1 MNTPKELLD
10 DFIKKTEEKA
20 DLTAEMS
27 GTFQYDFSADNNG
40 LWYVTFDNG
49 KVTYG
54 EGEAPDAIVTIK
66 AKFTNFV
73 DFYKGKLNAM
83 AAVMTGK
90 IKIKGNMAEAMKMQK
105 FL

>member
-10 DFIKKTEEKA
+10 DFIKKTEEKS
-20 DLTAEMS
+20 DLTAEMN

-40 LWYVTFDNG
+40 KWYVTFDNG
-49 KVTYG
+49 NVTYG
-54 EGEAPDAIVTIK
+54 EGEAPDAGVTII
-66 AKFTNFV
+66 AKFKNFV
-73 DFYKGKLNAM
+73 DFYNGKLNAM

-90 IKIKGNMAEAMKMQK
+90 LKIKGNMAEAMKMQK